1 MTDDCTNDELIDLS
15 GRRALVTGA
24 AKGIGAAIAARLA
37 AAGAH
42 VTIADLDD
50 PTGRATADGLIARGL
65 SASLS
70 AATSPTRP
78 SSPTLS
84 PSQPATAP
92 WTSS

>member
-1 MTDDCTNDELIDLS
+1 MTDDDTNEELIDLT

-50 PTGRATADGLIARGL
+50 LAGRATADGLTARPLGEL
-65 SASLS
+65 CPVRHHRRH
-70 AATSPTRP
+70 PTRRRCRCR
-78 SSPTLS
+78 SG
-84 PSQPATAP
+84 
-92 WTSS
+92 